1 MRSDE
6 AGVGA
11 DVDVA
16 GGQMFGVVVGGVGG
30 GAAGIFDKGTLQLV
44 GNDAELVAAHVE
56 EDIDAGVDADRI
68 GRGHELAVGG
78 ESELMGVGNDPLR
91 VGGGDVGA
99 YPYDAGAEVRGVF
112 ELVCGIVGA
121 ELDRMRAF
129 AEPGRPTGLSHEQ
142 APVIRRSD
150 GVEEIEVRAWGWR

>member
-1 MRSDE
+1 MRGDE

-16 GGQMFGVVVGGVGG
+16 GRQMLGVVVGGVGG
-30 GAAGIFDKGTLQLV
+30 GAAGIVDEGTLQLV

-68 GRGHELAVGG
+68 GRGHELAVGD
-78 ESELMGVGNDPLR
+78 EAELMGVGNDPLR

-99 YPYDAGAEVRGVF
+99 DPDDAGAEVRGVF
-112 ELVCGIVGA
+112 ELVCGVVGA

-129 AEPGRPTGLSHEQ
+129 AELGGPAGLAMSRLQSSVVPMES
-142 APVIRRSD
+142 RR
-150 GVEEIEVRAWGWR
+150 